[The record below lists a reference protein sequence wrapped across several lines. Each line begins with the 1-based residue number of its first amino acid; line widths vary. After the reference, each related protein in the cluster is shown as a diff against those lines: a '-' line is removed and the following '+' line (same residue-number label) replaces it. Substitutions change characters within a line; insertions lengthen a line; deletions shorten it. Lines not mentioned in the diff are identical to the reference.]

1 MKHTLL
7 YIQLL
12 YSPPPYTQ
20 IFTYVVPPIRFLQLE
35 SSFLYDFK
43 TDFSCIDHVAGIEKV
58 EVGVKIHTTVSYL
71 LSVLSV
77 MLKNDVNHVSKSI
90 MGRIMG

>member
-1 MKHTLL
+1 MWCHPLDFYSWNPPFCMTLSL
-7 YIQLL
+7 I
-12 YSPPPYTQ
+12 
-20 IFTYVVPPIRFLQLE
+20 
-35 SSFLYDFK
+35 
-43 TDFSCIDHVAGIEKV
+43 FSCIDHVAGIEKV